1 MIKKTNIPH
10 LLIVLL
16 LAPALSSAQSN
27 QQQLANVFLNDGPTR
42 SVEAGHSFD
51 KVFSDS
57 GSSWQLDW
65 DETYVFDNLIEYN
78 DPTDASQSYEMR
90 MGKGGQIYSFKSDG
104 FGEALPPQWR
114 PSFSELGNSLADQPP
129 SDPVL
134 PHHGNWAPW
143 NDEVW
148 MMVGSDQNDGLDGIA
163 RSKPQNIHQAG
174 SYMNNYT
181 HRASDHTDTPSY
193 SPMVHTYYDEADQA
207 FTSITWGQSEDP
219 SYVYNPTECDPCV
232 ADSFKPSTLFYQRY
246 KNLGDG
252 VIQVDFLIYNY
263 HRTRGIDYWNAPWAG
278 IRNSSLPYAFR
289 SNSNTDATSYLSLND
304 NVTTFLPDWAEGQT
318 ERITN
323 TSGWFAFSNT
333 LDGNGPSLAFV
344 TAKETTNPVNAY
356 GDLRWG
362 KVLGPNNIRDLI
374 VFSRRSIG
382 GPSSPETGL
391 KTWGI
396 VNGESIRGRYFIV
409 VDASIDNIVAQIQSR
424 ELVAKSSV
432 EKVILSAAASPD
444 VHYALTYFKSGSF
457 MVNDASSVNSDL
469 SLEAHPFEGSYPA
482 YFVESD
488 NGRTRIT
495 ADPYYFSTRPYDG
508 ATTSIRLLGF
518 SATALNIDSA
528 VSVPLIPVIAVPAL
542 AFLLAA
548 TAFFSIRLKKTNA

>member
-1 MIKKTNIPH
+1 
-10 LLIVLL
+10 
-16 LAPALSSAQSN
+16 
-27 QQQLANVFLNDGPTR
+27 
-42 SVEAGHSFD
+42 
-51 KVFSDS
+51 
-57 GSSWQLDW
+57 
-65 DETYVFDNLIEYN
+65 
-78 DPTDASQSYEMR
+78 
-90 MGKGGQIYSFKSDG
+90 
-104 FGEALPPQWR
+104 
-114 PSFSELGNSLADQPP
+114 
-129 SDPVL
+129 
-134 PHHGNWAPW
+134 
-143 NDEVW
+143 
-148 MMVGSDQNDGLDGIA
+148 
-163 RSKPQNIHQAG
+163 
-174 SYMNNYT
+174 
-181 HRASDHTDTPSY
+181 
-193 SPMVHTYYDEADQA
+193 
-207 FTSITWGQSEDP
+207 
-219 SYVYNPTECDPCV
+219 
-232 ADSFKPSTLFYQRY
+232 
-246 KNLGDG
+246 
-252 VIQVDFLIYNY
+252 
-263 HRTRGIDYWNAPWAG
+263 
-278 IRNSSLPYAFR
+278 LPYAFR

-344 TAKETTNPVNAY
+344 TAKETTNPVSAY

-444 VHYALTYFKSGSF
+444 VHYALTYFNSGSF

-542 AFLLAA
+542 ASLLAA